1 MTLLKAE
8 DFEPWLGKK
17 VRVATVPQP
26 VELVLARIQR
36 NPELDSLDA
45 REPFILFFEAPL
57 DVYLIDAAYEFDC
70 GRGGPYH
77 LDIAQMPPSKTKRH
91 YQAMFN

>member
-1 MTLLKAE
+1 MQLLKPE
-8 DFEPWLGKK
+8 DFEPWVGKK
-17 VRVATVPQP
+17 VRVNTVPQP
-26 VELVLARIQR
+26 VEIVLSRIQR
-36 NPELDSLDA
+36 NPELDMLNI

-57 DVYLIDAAYEFDC
+57 DVYLLDATYEFDC

-77 LDIAQMPPSKTKRH
+77 IDISQMPPSKTLRH